1 MRNTQAVSSN
11 CNSSQKC
18 ELSLLNQQLIDV
30 RQEFDDLRT
39 ALNAHAIVAVTDAR
53 GVITQVNE
61 KFCQIS
67 QYAQHELIGR
77 SHRIINSGQ
86 HSRAFFLNLWKT
98 ISSGETWHGEICNR
112 AKDGSLYWVHT
123 TIVPFIGANGRPEQY
138 ITIRT
143 DITQRKQAEQQ
154 ASHLALHDALTGLP
168 NRVLLTERLQ
178 QTMAAIGRNRRFGA
192 LMLLDLDNFKDIND
206 RLGHSLGDELLRQVA
221 HRLHH
226 CVCASDTV
234 ARVGGDEFV
243 ILLNDLD
250 ADPGQ
255 ARVRAHAMAERI
267 QQALASG
274 FDLSGQQVR
283 TSSSIGLLLMD
294 DAGQEQE
301 ELMRL
306 ADMALYKAKAR
317 GRNNVYAFDPRLQAE
332 VQDRAS
338 LASDLREALSHEDTG
353 LHLLFQPVVDLLLR
367 PQGWEALLRWQHP
380 TRGLL
385 TPNAFMELAE
395 QTGLTPPLG
404 QWVLQA
410 ACAQLAQW
418 SHVPGAAHWS
428 LAVNVS
434 TRQFQNPL
442 FVSSVRDAITSTGA
456 NPHLLRIEL
465 TESMFLTD
473 IENSILKMQE
483 LQALGVRFALDDLGT
498 GYSSLAC
505 LQRLPLDQL
514 KVDHSFVQGLPG
526 DPGNAAITTT
536 ILALARAM
544 NLKVV
549 AEGVEN
555 TAQLG
560 FLRQQGCDAFQGH
573 LFGKPMPAQEA
584 QRHFMQQKA

>member
-1 MRNTQAVSSN
+1 M
-11 CNSSQKC
+11 
-18 ELSLLNQQLIDV
+18 
-30 RQEFDDLRT
+30 
-39 ALNAHAIVAVTDAR
+39 
-53 GVITQVNE
+53 
-61 KFCQIS
+61 
-67 QYAQHELIGR
+67 
-77 SHRIINSGQ
+77 
-86 HSRAFFLNLWKT
+86 NLWKT

-274 FDLSGQQVR
+274 FDLCGPQVR

-380 TRGLL
+380 TRGRL

-395 QTGLTPPLG
+395 QTGLTLPLG

-526 DPGNAAITTT
+526 NPGNAAITTT

-584 QRHFMQQKA
+584 QRHFMRQKA

>member
-1 MRNTQAVSSN
+1 MRNTQAATN
-11 CNSSQKC
+11 DWDSSQKC
-18 ELSLLNQQLIDV
+18 GLSLLNQQLIDV
-30 RQEFDDLRT
+30 RQELDDLKT

-61 KFCQIS
+61 TFCQIS
-67 QYAQHELIGR
+67 RYAQHELIGR
-77 SHRIINSGQ
+77 THRIINSGQ
-86 HSRAFFLNLWKT
+86 HSKAFFLNLWTT
-98 ISSGETWHGEICNR
+98 ISSGEVWHGEICNR
-112 AKDGSLYWVHT
+112 AKDGSLYWMHT
-123 TIVPFIGANGRPEQY
+123 TIVPFIGTTGRPERY
-138 ITIRT
+138 IAIQA

-154 ASHLALHDALTGLP
+154 VSHLALHDALTGLP
-168 NRVLLTERLQ
+168 NRVLLAERLQ

-274 FDLSGQQVR
+274 FNLSGQQVHS
-283 TSSSIGLLLMD
+283 SSSIGLLLMG
-294 DAGQEQE
+294 DAEQEQE

-317 GRNNVYAFDPRLQAE
+317 GRNNVYAFDPQLQAE
-332 VQDRAS
+332 AQDRAS
-338 LASDLREALSHEDTG
+338 LASDLREALSHEDIG
-353 LHLLFQPVVDLLLR
+353 LHLLFQPVVDLLQR
-367 PQGWEALLRWQHP
+367 PLGWEALLRWQHP
-380 TRGLL
+380 TKGLL
-385 TPNAFMELAE
+385 TPDAFIEQAE
-395 QTGLTPPLG
+395 QTGLAFPLG

-410 ACAQLAQW
+410 ACRQLAQW

-434 TRQFQNPL
+434 TRQFQDPL
-442 FVSSVRDAITSTGA
+442 FVSSVQSALESTGA
-456 NPHLLRIEL
+456 SPDLLRLEL
-465 TESMFLTD
+465 AESMFLMD
-473 IENSILKMQE
+473 IESSILKMQE

-505 LQRLPLDQL
+505 LQRLPLNQL

-526 DPGNAAITTT
+526 DPGNAAITAT
-536 ILALARAM
+536 ILALARAL

-555 TAQLG
+555 AAQLG

-573 LFGKPMPAQEA
+573 LFGKPMPASETE
-584 QRHFMQQKA
+584 RHFMRPKP

>member
-1 MRNTQAVSSN
+1 MRNTQAATN
-11 CNSSQKC
+11 DWDSSQKC
-18 ELSLLNQQLIDV
+18 GLSLLNQQLIDV
-30 RQEFDDLRT
+30 RQELDDLKT

-61 KFCQIS
+61 TFCQIS
-67 QYAQHELIGR
+67 RYAQHELIGR
-77 SHRIINSGQ
+77 THRIINSGQ
-86 HSRAFFLNLWKT
+86 HSKAFFLNLWTT
-98 ISSGETWHGEICNR
+98 ISSGEVWHGEICNR
-112 AKDGSLYWVHT
+112 AKDGSLYWMHT
-123 TIVPFIGANGRPEQY
+123 TIVPFIGTTGRPERY
-138 ITIRT
+138 IAIQA

-154 ASHLALHDALTGLP
+154 VSHLALHDALTGLP
-168 NRVLLTERLQ
+168 NRVLLAERLQ

-274 FDLSGQQVR
+274 FNLSGQQVHS
-283 TSSSIGLLLMD
+283 SSSIGLLLMG
-294 DAGQEQE
+294 DAEQEQE

-317 GRNNVYAFDPRLQAE
+317 GRNNVYAFDPQLQAE
-332 VQDRAS
+332 AQDRAS
-338 LASDLREALSHEDTG
+338 LASDLREALSHEDIG
-353 LHLLFQPVVDLLLR
+353 LHLLFQPVVDLLQR
-367 PQGWEALLRWQHP
+367 PLGWEALLRWQHP
-380 TRGLL
+380 TKGLL
-385 TPNAFMELAE
+385 TPDAFIEQAE
-395 QTGLTPPLG
+395 QTGLAFPLG

-410 ACAQLAQW
+410 ACRQLAQW

-434 TRQFQNPL
+434 TRQFQDPL
-442 FVSSVRDAITSTGA
+442 FVSSVQSALESTGA
-456 NPHLLRIEL
+456 SPDLLRLEL
-465 TESMFLTD
+465 AESMFLID
-473 IENSILKMQE
+473 IESSILKMQE
-483 LQALGVRFALDDLGT
+483 LQVLGVRFALDDLGT
-498 GYSSLAC
+498 GYSSLTC
-505 LQRLPLDQL
+505 LQRLPLNQL

-526 DPGNAAITTT
+526 DPGNAAITAT
-536 ILALARAM
+536 ILALARAL

-555 TAQLG
+555 AAQLG

-573 LFGKPMPAQEA
+573 LFGKPMPASEA
-584 QRHFMQQKA
+584 ERYFMRPKP